1 MFYGIYQGNR
11 LHFASSATLDGG
23 CNHVR
28 FFGVSVTALACN
40 DREFV
45 EKAMPHSLGLCGT
58 AVPYDTI
65 PNLFMGIFYKDE
77 TMMNEALYWQKS
89 FWHENSVSMI
99 F

>member
-45 EKAMPHSLGLCGT
+45 EKA
-58 AVPYDTI
+58 
-65 PNLFMGIFYKDE
+65 E
-77 TMMNEALYWQKS
+77 
-89 FWHENSVSMI
+89 
-99 F
+99 